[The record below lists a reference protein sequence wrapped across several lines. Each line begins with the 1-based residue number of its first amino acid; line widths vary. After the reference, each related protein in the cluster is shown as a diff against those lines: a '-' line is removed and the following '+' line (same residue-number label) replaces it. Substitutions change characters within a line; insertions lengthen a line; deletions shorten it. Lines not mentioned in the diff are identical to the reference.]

1 MPVYRSP
8 GAKRARVYASRTELT
23 KWLAD
28 RQEDSP
34 TEVAAPAPRRSFNAR
49 YAIAAMV
56 TCVLAVAIIVVFVRR
71 PLHASLPATASF
83 IGDALIAVDAE
94 GKTLWTYKFHRSL
107 GPAVIARSRAR
118 LARTADLSGDGDR
131 QVIAVVAYAAGP
143 NERDGF
149 EFEVTCFSSRGKLIW
164 SYAPRESFQ
173 FGTHELHGP
182 WHLIDLIVSR
192 RGIKKA
198 IYVTFAHYLWGN
210 SFVAELDPTSGRGT
224 VRYVNTGDI
233 YVLDEIQTSRA
244 TYLVAGG
251 FNNEHDG
258 GSAALIDERR
268 PFAASPQTDGTRH
281 KCTSCPEG
289 SPDYY
294 FVFPRSEG
302 NRILKDY
309 MNPIDT
315 IKVVGSEVEFWK
327 SEPNGPYIDAIYLIG
342 LEPSIR
348 PISLRYGS
356 SYDLQHRERERS
368 GELRHTLEQ
377 CPERVHPSPVRLWTP
392 SGGWRELSFGPSGF
406 DQ

>member
-1 MPVYRSP
+1 LQPKS
-8 GAKRARVYASRTELT
+8 T
-23 KWLAD
+23 KW
-28 RQEDSP
+28 
-34 TEVAAPAPRRSFNAR
+34 
-49 YAIAAMV
+49 YAIAGVAIV
-56 TCVLAVAIIVVFVRR
+56 VLAAVITAIVLRR
-71 PLHASLPATASF
+71 PFHASLPAKASF
-83 IGDALIAVDAE
+83 IGDALMAVDVD
-94 GKTLWTYKFHRSL
+94 GKTLWTYKFHRNL
-107 GPAVIARSRAR
+107 DPAVNARSRAR
-118 LARTADLSGDGDR
+118 FARTADLFGDGDR
-131 QVIAVVAYAAGP
+131 QVIAVVPYAAGP
-143 NERDGF
+143 NEKDGV
-149 EFEVTCFSSRGKLIW
+149 EFEIQCFSSRGKLLW

-173 FGTHELHGP
+173 FGTHDVHGP
-182 WHLIDLIVSR
+182 WRVIDLIVSR
-192 RGIKKA
+192 RGPKKA
-198 IYVTFAHYLWGN
+198 IYVGFAHHLWGN
-210 SFVAELDPTSGRGT
+210 SFVAELDPTSGHGT

-233 YVLDEIQTSRA
+233 YVLDEIQTSGA

-268 PFAASPQTDGTRH
+268 PFAASPQTEGTRH

-302 NRILKDY
+302 NRLLKDY
-309 MNPIDT
+309 INPIDT
-315 IKVVGSEVEFWK
+315 INVVGSEVEFWK
-327 SEPNGPYIDAIYLIG
+327 SEPNGPYIDAIYLVG

-377 CPERVHPSPVRLWTP
+377 CPERLHPSPVRMWTP
-392 SGGWRELSFGPSGF
+392 STGWADLRFEPNRF